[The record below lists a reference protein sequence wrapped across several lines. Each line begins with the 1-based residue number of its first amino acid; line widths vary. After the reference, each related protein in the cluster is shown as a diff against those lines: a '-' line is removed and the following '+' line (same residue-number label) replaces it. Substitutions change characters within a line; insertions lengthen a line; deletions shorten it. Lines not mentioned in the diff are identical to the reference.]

1 MSILCLVK
9 IHGVDRLQV
18 QTSSG
23 TQTTNVWRKSIILVG
38 DAVQLPPVGD
48 KPLYHSKPP
57 NHIGQQGFIA
67 YSMFNNV
74 VELTKNQ
81 RVDGIESDQES
92 FRRL

>member
-1 MSILCLVK
+1 MGWIDCRCRQAAGLKQLMF
-9 IHGVDRLQV
+9 G
-18 QTSSG
+18 G
-23 TQTTNVWRKSIILVG
+23 KSIILVG

-57 NHIGQQGFIA
+57 NDIGQQGFIA

-81 RVDGIESDQES
+81 RVDGIESDHES